1 MSNQKVLGLDLSAT
15 TLPDAIA
22 AMVEAWYDAQNTEQ
36 DSVLSEYINQILNYP
51 VEWRITS
58 NRSITVTVG
67 DIMQI
72 RKNQSNRSKAAV
84 ALSNLGIFHKG
95 KNAKTIELCSN
106 KLSVLLGSKNQADS
120 FYGYAVNLQDIKINT
135 TTYYDII
142 VLPVSYFYSI

>member
-1 MSNQKVLGLDLSAT
+1 M
-15 TLPDAIA
+15 PDAIA

-51 VEWRITS
+51 VEWHITS
-58 NRSITVTVG
+58 NRPTTVTVG

-95 KNAKTIELCSN
+95 KNAKTIELRSN
-106 KLSVLLGSKNQADS
+106 KLPVLLGSQNQADS

-135 TTYYDII
+135 TTYYDYDII
-142 VLPVSYFYSI
+142 VLPISYFYSI